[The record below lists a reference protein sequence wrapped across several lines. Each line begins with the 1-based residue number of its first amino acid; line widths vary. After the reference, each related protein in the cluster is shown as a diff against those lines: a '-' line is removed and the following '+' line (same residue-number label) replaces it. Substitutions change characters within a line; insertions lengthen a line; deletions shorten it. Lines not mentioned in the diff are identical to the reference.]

1 MSSQMAASFRIER
14 VKLKTIPAYL
24 SYKAEN
30 ASMEEAFNCSISIW
44 SSFIIKR
51 SAKMILQSAY
61 SIFTKIV
68 KLVNFPTGHYSV
80 HQKVTMK
87 GMEKSR
93 MKPMPPNMQQ
103 ITVNI

>member
-1 MSSQMAASFRIER
+1 
-14 VKLKTIPAYL
+14 
-24 SYKAEN
+24 
-30 ASMEEAFNCSISIW
+30 
-44 SSFIIKR
+44 
-51 SAKMILQSAY
+51 MILQSVY

-87 GMEKSR
+87 GMENSR